1 MFQNIV
7 SYSRFNFWKW
17 NYMDILSVLSWIS
30 KTVSLSLEVW
40 EIFYID
46 RYTGGHNE
54 RISKFTSSSSSTRL
68 IEFRSTQGGFRRI
81 NTTRFKPASRNSK
94 RTLGYQDLT
103 NTDRNKLKKASLQA
117 FYKRFTGRIYQKRQK
132 TTSLCVIQ
140 DPPQLIEPK
149 FNVYLVETHVS

>member
-7 SYSRFNFWKW
+7 SYSHFNFWKW

-30 KTVSLSLEVW
+30 KTVSLSFEVW

-81 NTTRFKPASRNSK
+81 NTTRFKPAPRNSK

-103 NTDRNKLKKASLQA
+103 NTDRNKLKKS
-117 FYKRFTGRIYQKRQK
+117 FFTGFLQEIYWKNLSE
-132 TTSLCVIQ
+132 TTKDYFIVCNSRPTPTYWTKI
-140 DPPQLIEPK
+140 
-149 FNVYLVETHVS
+149 

>member
-7 SYSRFNFWKW
+7 CYSRSNFWKW

-54 RISKFTSSSSSTRL
+54 RIFLYLLHHLLISLTRL
-68 IEFRSTQGGFRRI
+68 IEFRSSQGGFRRI
-81 NTTRFKPASRNSK
+81 NTTRFKPAPRNSK

-103 NTDRNKLKKASLQA
+103 NADRNKLKRSL
-117 FYKRFTGRIYQKRQK
+117 FTGFSTRDLLEEFIRNDKR
-132 TTSLCVIQ
+132 LLHC
-140 DPPQLIEPK
+140 E
-149 FNVYLVETHVS
+149 